1 VAGGFVWTGFDYRGE
16 PTPLKWPSASS
27 FFGIMDLCGFPKAAY
42 YLHQAHWISDQ
53 PVLHL
58 IPHWNWP
65 GKEGKPIRVMALTN
79 ADTVTLALNG
89 KVLEEKKVDPID
101 MVEFQVPYQP
111 GKLEAIGKKNGR
123 EIARFAVETTG
134 PPAAL
139 EIIPDR
145 RSLAGDGAD
154 ATPVTIR
161 AVDAKGREVPD
172 ANLMV
177 NFETQGPANIIGVGN
192 GDPNCHEPEKYFAKS
207 MPSVKLDDGW
217 KWSVVKDFA
226 EDKMPELQADFDD
239 AKWQSCSIAPER
251 GVLPTGK
258 HGVFRRKITF
268 TADDLTPTKILLSI
282 GTVDDRGILYV
293 NGRRMGEA
301 TTWEKPLV
309 ADIKPALQEGAN
321 VIAVSV
327 FNETHDGGPGKGGSL
342 SFAGKKSSVG
352 WKRSLFNGLAQVI
365 VQSEREG
372 SGTFLLRATAPGL
385 KPAEAPVQITAAA
398 APPSVENP
406 STEVLL
412 TNWMQSPVSKQPVD
426 PSITVAE
433 NDMNTWTSVQAG
445 TAQDFT
451 GGSWALLRCQFT
463 PAQAIATGG
472 GFIHFKEITGNAEV
486 FVDGVKAGVKSSPAP
501 AALKVPLP
509 PKDGLRTV
517 SVRVDS
523 GNAPKAGLTG
533 PVSIESK

>member
-1 VAGGFVWTGFDYRGE
+1 
-16 PTPLKWPSASS
+16 
-27 FFGIMDLCGFPKAAY
+27 
-42 YLHQAHWISDQ
+42 
-53 PVLHL
+53 
-58 IPHWNWP
+58 
-65 GKEGKPIRVMALTN
+65 MALTN

-89 KVLEEKKVDPID
+89 KVLGEKKVDPID

-145 RSLAGDGAD
+145 KSLAGNGAD
-154 ATPVTIR
+154 AMPVTIR
-161 AVDAKGREVPD
+161 AVDSKGREVPD

-177 NFETQGPANIIGVGN
+177 NFETQGSANIIGVGN
-192 GDPNCHEPEKYFAKS
+192 GDPNCHEPEKYLAQS

-226 EDKMPELQADFDD
+226 ADKMPELQADFDD
-239 AKWQSCSIAPER
+239 AKWPTCNITPER
-251 GVLPTGK
+251 GVLPAGK
-258 HGVFRRKITF
+258 HGVFRRKIT
-268 TADDLTPTKILLSI
+268 LTSEDIAPAKILLNI

-293 NGRRMGEA
+293 NGRKMGEV
-301 TTWEKPLV
+301 TTWSTPLV
-309 ADIKPALQEGAN
+309 ADIKPALHEGTN

-327 FNETHDGGPGKGGSL
+327 FNETHDGGPGKGASL
-342 SFAGKKSSVG
+342 SFAGKKPSAG

-372 SGTFLLRATAPGL
+372 SGTFLLRATASGL
-385 KPAEAPVQITAAA
+385 KSAEAPIQITAAA

-406 STEVLL
+406 SSDVVLS
-412 TNWMQSPVSKQPVD
+412 NWMQSPVSKQPVD
-426 PSITVAE
+426 PNITVAE

-463 PAQAIATGG
+463 PAHGVATGG
-472 GFIHFKEITGNAEV
+472 GFIHFREITGKAEV
-486 FVDGVKAGVKSSPAP
+486 FVDGVKAGVKSSAAP
-501 AALKVPLP
+501 AALKVRMP

-523 GNAPKAGLTG
+523 GGSPKAGLTG
-533 PVSIESK
+533 PVGIEPNP